1 MNDGFDLSPELLEAI
16 APNVNPED
24 AQIKFDDMGT
34 LHVLERDKEGSLK
47 NDYALKDI
55 EEKIVEDNGTPKN
68 EQLRIKKADNNDS
81 RAFYVILLVDILFIT
96 VSLVYL
102 VQIQFNVKLET
113 LVSFMFSIIG
123 LLLCAIYC
131 IWHLIK
137 KYFMR

>member
-1 MNDGFDLSPELLEAI
+1 MNDDFDLSPELLEVI

-47 NDYALKDI
+47 NDYALKHI
-55 EEKIVEDNGTPKN
+55 EEKIVEDNGIPKN
-68 EQLRIKKADNNDS
+68 EQLRIKKADNKDS
-81 RAFYVILLVDILFIT
+81 RVFYVILAIDLLFIT
-96 VSLVYL
+96 VSLIYL
-102 VQIQFNVKLET
+102 VQVQFNVRLET
-113 LVSFMFSIIG
+113 LVSFILSIIG

-131 IWHLIK
+131 IWHLIR